1 MTVEAQK
8 LTLDDIQSKIE
19 SAIYLQPT
27 GTLTIAILTL
37 TNGYT
42 VTGESACLNP
52 ADFDAD
58 MGKKIAY
65 ENAEKKIWMLEGYLR
80 KEAAF
85 QSSQPNADETPAP
98 LPVSGKSTESVSS
111 AGQTTVS
118 VDLPTVAVPPHDD
131 MVPYLGVKIVNAKP
145 MPRGIYAQ
153 LRGWDLPTDEDPADA
168 GYLVEYTDA
177 QRPNVS
183 GFAGYVS
190 WSPADVFMAAYNP
203 LPAPAPQADTGNVS
217 VSTGSTPAASN
228 GPTAGGVDLG
238 NAQSVGGAGTPTP
251 PTSGSTDAISAPTAS
266 PSSTIDSGTT
276 TGA

>member
-1 MTVEAQK
+1 MEAQK

-19 SAIYLQPT
+19 SAVYLQPT

-65 ENAEKKIWMLEGYLR
+65 ENAEEKIWMLEGYLR
-80 KEAAF
+80 KEIAYRG
-85 QSSQPNADETPAP
+85 SEP
-98 LPVSGKSTESVSS
+98 L
-111 AGQTTVS
+111 AGQPLVLDTLAIPADTAS
-118 VDLPTVAVPPHDD
+118 VKIPEIVVPVHDD
-131 MVPYLGVKIVNAKP
+131 LVSFLGVKIVNAKP
-145 MPRGIYAQ
+145 MPRGVYVQ
-153 LRGWDLPTDEDPADA
+153 LRGWELPTDEDPADA

-190 WSPADVFMAAYNP
+190 WSPADVFMAAYHP
-203 LPAPAPQADTGNVS
+203 LPAPAPQAD
-217 VSTGSTPAASN
+217 A
-228 GPTAGGVDLG
+228 G
-238 NAQSVGGAGTPTP
+238 NAPASSPSENPSNQPPATGGATN
-251 PTSGSTDAISAPTAS
+251 AV
-266 PSSTIDSGTT
+266 DSGTT